1 MRGLLWRDATGLPA
15 SGIAYSTGKEVP
27 FFMHKKPLAL
37 HKRLLALVLALCL
50 MFTAAPLAFAAAD
63 IRSMDVFYAKQR
75 TSSTCT
81 LASAAMMMRRRAYL
95 DGLENW
101 DDITETSLRRV
112 AWSYVGLS
120 HDFSMLGIEVQHAY
134 FDTDRSVEDQLIDM
148 LKEHP
153 EGIVVYNRHVPHAI
167 LVTDYTG
174 GTFYCADPSSA
185 APAGRI
191 PLSKATI
198 SISDAVSYW
207 FVASDTNRSSGLG
220 PALTATDAAYPSRL
234 HVGDAFQPAGTIT
247 SPGNITRV
255 SLTIQSDNG
264 QVLQSAVAEPNQPSF
279 DLSQLADQVS
289 FDTLGAGQYTFVL
302 TADDDYGGRLNLR
315 KVMMVSNGSTAV
327 SSYSGTVP
335 SLSNINAINLTET
348 GFDAESTATDSDDAI
363 TMVSYSA
370 WADGKQFAQSMLGEK
385 GDDDTYTVH
394 IDAESAVLGI
404 DSFLVNITAVD
415 RDGNSARG
423 TLMVK
428 VAVDDDEDEALDGN
442 AALVADQHLLT

>member
-1 MRGLLWRDATGLPA
+1 MQ
-15 SGIAYSTGKEVP
+15 SKP
-27 FFMHKKPLAL
+27 FAL
-37 HKRLLALVLALCL
+37 HKRLLTLLLALCL
-50 MFTAAPLAFAAAD
+50 IFTAVPSAFAAD
-63 IRSMDVFYAKQR
+63 LRTMDVFYAKQR
-75 TSSTCT
+75 TNSTCT

-101 DDITETSLRRV
+101 DEINETSLRRV

-120 HDFSMLGIEVQHAY
+120 HDFSMLGIEVQHAN
-134 FDTDRSVEDQLIDM
+134 FDKGRSVEDQLIDM

-174 GTFYCADPSSA
+174 GDFYCSDPSTA

-198 SISDAVSYW
+198 SISTAVSYW
-207 FVASDTNRSSGLG
+207 FVASDTNRTSGLG
-220 PALTATDAAYPSRL
+220 PALTAANVTYPSRL
-234 HVGDAFQPAGTIT
+234 HTGDGFALSGSIT
-247 SPGNITRV
+247 SPGNITGVEV
-255 SLTIQSDNG
+255 SVRSDSG
-264 QVLQSAVAEPNQPSF
+264 QEVLSASVQPDGPSF
-279 DLSQLADQVS
+279 DLADLADS
-289 FDTLGAGQYTFVL
+289 LAFETLGAGQYTFVL

-315 KVMMVSNGSTAV
+315 KTMLVSGGATARA
-327 SSYSGTVP
+327 SYSGTVP
-335 SLSNINAINLTET
+335 RLANINAINLTED
-348 GFDAESTATDSDDAI
+348 GFDVESTATDSDDSI

-370 WADGKQFAQSMLGEK
+370 WADGEQFARSMLGEK
-385 GDDDTYTVH
+385 GSDDVYTVH

-428 VAVDDDEDEALDGN
+428 VAVDDDESEADNGD
-442 AALVADQHLLT
+442 AALVADQRLMH